1 VSLRETP
8 SEHAGTRG
16 AAGESAD
23 VETRETDARI
33 RESIQVRSGIERIAV
48 AAQSTYWL
56 LVSHDEKNIH
66 WLLLRAA
73 DPARQGGNRECT
85 SHSAFQEITPGY

>member
-1 VSLRETP
+1 MSLRETP
-8 SEHAGTRG
+8 GEHAGTRG

-23 VETRETDARI
+23 GETRETDARI
-33 RESIQVRSGIERIAV
+33 RKSIQVRSGIERVAV
-48 AAQSTYWL
+48 AAQGSYWL

-73 DPARQGGNRECT
+73 DPARQGGNKECT
-85 SHSAFQEITPGY
+85 SYSTFQEITPGY